1 MRLGVVI
8 LPEFR
13 WGAGGREVWRRAE
26 ELGFDHA
33 WTYDHLA
40 WQTLRDE
47 PWFGAV
53 PTLTAAALVTERI
66 RLGTLVA
73 SPNFRHPVSFAREL
87 IALDDVSEGRF
98 TLGVGAGGTGWDAS
112 MLGGEALSQRRRTE
126 RFAEFVELLDRLLRE
141 PEVSYEGRYYQAV
154 DARTYPGCVQR
165 PRLPLAVAASGRRAM
180 RVAATYGDSWVT
192 IGDIATAERGGPLVA
207 GTRATQMV
215 GEQIRMLEDACRDIG
230 RGPSSIGRI
239 VLAGPLLDEGLSS
252 SEALRATIGGYEDL
266 GVTDFVVH
274 RPRHHG
280 PYAGDVSHFERVVA
294 EVTGA

>member
-13 WGAGGREVWRRAE
+13 WAAGGREVWRRAE

-53 PTLTAAALVTERI
+53 PTLTAAALATERI

-98 TLGVGAGGTGWDAS
+98 TLGVGAGGSGWDAS
-112 MLGGEALSQRRRTE
+112 MLGGEPLSQRQRTE
-126 RFAEFVELLDRLLRE
+126 RFTEFVELLDQLLRE
-141 PEVSYEGRYYQAV
+141 PEVSYEGRYYAAV

-165 PRLPLAVAASGRRAM
+165 PRLPLAVAASGRKAM

-192 IGDIATAERGGPLVA
+192 IGAIAAADRGGPLVA

-215 GEQIRMLEDACRDIG
+215 GEQIRILEEVCHDIG
-230 RGPSSIGRI
+230 RDPSSIARI

-252 SEALRATIGGYEDL
+252 IEELRDTIGAYEGL

-274 RPRHHG
+274 RPRHHP
-280 PYAGDVSHFERVVA
+280 PYSGDVSRFERVVA